1 MYSFMSLGL
10 RAVLFQVKRFAVRH
24 AMVLGALLF
33 CPPFLALAQEAN
45 IVGTITDPSGLVV
58 SDARITAFNMETS
71 LTRTTSTNEA
81 GQYVVPDL
89 RIGNYTVKIEAT
101 GFKTIEQRDVV
112 LNVGDRTRLD
122 FQLQLGVASET
133 VFVEAGAA
141 HVQSDSG
148 EISSVITGRQI
159 AQLATDGRDIYSL
172 AGLMPGASSQMSD
185 FQVATP
191 VGASSSISFNGLRQ
205 AHNIYLLDGGED
217 DDRGGGGGM
226 SIAPSIDAIAE
237 FRALTSDYSADYG
250 LSSAGTMTMVLKS
263 GTSALHA
270 SAWEFNRNDAFDAR
284 NFFNPVPQEVAKL
297 RMNIFGFNVG
307 GPVTFGKLY
316 NPDKKKT
323 FFFYNMELRRLV
335 QGSLLN
341 TTVPSPST
349 YGGDF
354 GATTINVPSA
364 SQVSSSVLAKNCPG
378 DVLPAGIVQGAAF
391 PGNAIPSCMLDPNA
405 QALLSAGI
413 FPAPNNGNQ
422 FVGGN
427 ESPTNVR
434 EEIVRVDHNFSSKF
448 AVFGH
453 FIAEQI
459 SQNHPTTQFSGSNV
473 PAVSDTFETP
483 SYSGVTHTTFTISPT
498 LLNEVAFNY
507 NGNHIDIHAN
517 GIYQRPSSFDV
528 PRLFPGPNV
537 NNRIPAVYIT
547 GSTGTIYDASCWPW
561 HNQASDYQ
569 IRDDLS
575 WTKGSHQLRFGF
587 SWALY
592 KKAQDLCG
600 ETQGGF
606 NFNGVYAGNDFAD
619 YLLGL
624 GNIYTELGVQD
635 RAFWNNVSWASYVQ
649 DNWRATRRLTLNL
662 GLRWDGVPHTYEVNN
677 RVSNFYPNLYN
688 PADAATVLPN
698 GTISPASPG
707 LGTSPN
713 PILAGYP
720 LYLNGIGIPG
730 QNGIPKGL
738 VDNHWAAFGPRLGF
752 AYGLTSNGK
761 TVVRGGFGIMYERI
775 QGNDIYGAGSNLP
788 FSTSVT
794 FNGVSLSNP
803 NTSLL
808 TGATLTAP
816 ITVASIV
823 GLNRS
828 LYDLPASYQFS
839 VGIQRALNEGSVLSV
854 AYVGNTNRHQS
865 YYQENNL
872 PPESDLPGLTNNTIP
887 GGFNTVVPYPGFN
900 SISLATNEANSH
912 YNSLQVE
919 FKSQVRHALTLHV
932 AYTLSRAIDGGGA
945 SQLGSDGQ
953 DLGSVSNPYAG
964 WLYDVGPSLYDRTNI
979 LLANLVYDLP
989 FFRNSSSRFMK
1000 TALGGWTVSGVVVAE
1015 SGLPINVGIS
1025 GAQSF
1030 NGLPSATNRPDL
1042 SGRIS
1047 YPHTV
1052 STTLEQSIQWISP
1065 SAFLLPT
1072 LGGWGNLGYDA
1083 ARGPGR
1089 DNWNLSLFK
1098 NFVLSE
1104 ARGSRLELR
1113 VESFNTWNHTQ
1124 FNAVSN
1130 NFGASNFGQVTSA
1143 FDPRVFQLGGKLYF

>member
-1 MYSFMSLGL
+1 
-10 RAVLFQVKRFAVRH
+10 LFRVKRFAAWH
-24 AMVLGALLF
+24 AIVLGALFL
-33 CPPFLALAQEAN
+33 CLPFLALAQEAS
-45 IVGTITDPSGLVV
+45 IVGTTTDPSGLVV
-58 SDARITAFNMETS
+58 PKVRITATNLDTS
-71 LTRTTSTNEA
+71 FTRTTTTNEA

-89 RIGNYTVKIEAT
+89 RIGNYTVKAEAA
-101 GFKTIEQRDVV
+101 GFKTIEQKNVV
-112 LNVGDRTRLD
+112 IDVGDRARLD

-133 VFVEAGAA
+133 VIVEADAA

-148 EISSVITGRQI
+148 EISSVITGQQI
-159 AQLATDGRDIYSL
+159 AELATNGRDIYSL
-172 AGLMPGASSQMSD
+172 AGLLPGASSQMSD

-191 VGASSSISFNGLRQ
+191 GGGSSSISFNGLRQ

-217 DDRGGGGGM
+217 DDRGGAGAM

-237 FRALTSDYSADYG
+237 FRALTSNYSADYG
-250 LSSAGTMTMVLKS
+250 LSSAATMTMVLKS
-263 GTSALHA
+263 GTNALHA

-284 NFFNPVPQEVAKL
+284 NFFNPAPQEVAKL
-297 RMNIFGFNVG
+297 RMNIFGFNIG
-307 GPVTFGKLY
+307 GPVTLGKFY
-316 NPDKKKT
+316 NRDKKKT
-323 FFFYNMELRRLV
+323 FFFYNMEWRRLV

-341 TTVPSPST
+341 TTVPNPST
-349 YGGDF
+349 YSGVF

-364 SQVSSSVLAKNCPG
+364 SQVSSSVLAKNCPS

-391 PGNAIPSCMLDPNA
+391 PGNAIPSCMLDSNA

-427 ESPTNVR
+427 SVPTNVR
-434 EEIVRVDHNFSSKF
+434 EEIVRIDHNFNSMF
-448 AVFGH
+448 AIFGH
-453 FIAEQI
+453 FIVEQI
-459 SQNHPTTQFSGSNV
+459 SQTHPTAQFTGSNV
-473 PAVSDTFETP
+473 PAVSDTFNTP
-483 SYSGVTHTTFTISPT
+483 SFSGVIHTAYAIGHT

-507 NGNHIDIHAN
+507 NGNRIDIHAN
-517 GIYQRPSSFDV
+517 GIYQRPSSFEV

-537 NNRIPAVYIT
+537 NNRIPAIYIT

-561 HNQASDYQ
+561 RNNAGDYQ

-587 SWALY
+587 NWALY
-592 KKAQDLCG
+592 KKVQDLCG
-600 ETQGGF
+600 ETQGAF
-606 NFNGVYAGNDFAD
+606 DFNGVYSGNDFAD

-624 GNIYTELGVQD
+624 GNTYTELGVQD
-635 RAFWNNVSWASYVQ
+635 RGHWNNVSWASYVQ
-649 DNWRATRRLTLNL
+649 DSWRATRRLTLNL

-688 PADAATVLPN
+688 PAEPAIILPN

-707 LGTSPN
+707 LGASPN

-720 LYLNGIGIPG
+720 FYLNGIGISSH
-730 QNGIPKGL
+730 NGIPKGL

-752 AYGLTSNGK
+752 AYSLTGSGK
-761 TVVRGGFGIMYERI
+761 AVVRGGFGIMYERI
-775 QGNDIYGAGSNLP
+775 QGNDMYDAAANLP
-788 FSTSVT
+788 FSTVVT

-808 TGATLTAP
+808 TGSTLTAP
-816 ITVASIV
+816 ITVASIA
-823 GLNRS
+823 GLNKS

-839 VGIQRALNEGSVLSV
+839 IGIQRALNAESVLSV

-872 PPESDLPGLTNNTIP
+872 PPESYLPGLINNTIP
-887 GGFNTVVPYPGFN
+887 GGYNTVVPYLGFN

-919 FKSQVRHALTLHV
+919 LKSQMRHALTLHV

-945 SQLGSDGQ
+945 SQFGSDGQ
-953 DLGSVSNPYAG
+953 DLGAVSNPYAG
-964 WLYDVGPSLYDRTNI
+964 WLYDVGPSQYDRTNI
-979 LLANLVYDLP
+979 LLTNLVYDLP
-989 FFRNSSSRFMK
+989 FFKNSSSRFMK
-1000 TALGGWTVSGVVVAE
+1000 TALGGWTVSGVVIVE

-1025 GAQSF
+1025 GAQSV
-1030 NGLPSATNRPDL
+1030 NGLPNATNRPDF
-1042 SGRIS
+1042 SGSIS

-1065 SAFLLPT
+1065 SAFSLPT

-1089 DNWNLSLFK
+1089 DNWNLSIFK
-1098 NFVLSE
+1098 GFLISE
-1104 ARGSRLELR
+1104 SRGSKFELR
-1113 VESFNTWNHTQ
+1113 VETFNTWNHTQ
-1124 FNAVSN
+1124 FGSVSN